1 MNGAAGTARRTA
13 SQPVTPMQDYRIDGW
28 LIQPALNRLVRG
40 ATAIRVRP
48 QLIDVLGCLATRPGI
63 VVSKEQLL
71 ALVWSDRFV
80 AASGVARCVAELRQ
94 VLADDARQ
102 PRIIETISKRGYRL
116 IARVE
121 PAAEPE
127 PEPGP
132 PDAGQHPT
140 PAPPPPQ
147 VPATGSELRGSDA
160 GAGRRMRGEPCV
172 VEPPGDRGPVAGDER
187 RRVGA
192 RAPRV
197 ERRLPM
203 SGAPPTRS

>member
-1 MNGAAGTARRTA
+1 MNGAAGTATRTG
-13 SQPVTPMQDYRIDGW
+13 SRPVTPMQEYRIDGW

-127 PEPGP
+127 PGP
-132 PDAGQHPT
+132 LRAGQHPT
-140 PAPPPPQ
+140 PVPPRPQ
-147 VPATGSELRGSDA
+147 APATGSEGCA
-160 GAGRRMRGEPCV
+160 GATPVRDAAS
-172 VEPPGDRGPVAGDER
+172 VESRAWWSHVATAVR
-187 RRVGA
+187 SLA
-192 RAPRV
+192 
-197 ERRLPM
+197 M
-203 SGAPPTRS
+203 SGVVSALVRHGSRDVFR

>member
-1 MNGAAGTARRTA
+1 MNGAAGIARRTA

-102 PRIIETISKRGYRL
+102 PKIIETISKRGYRL

-147 VPATGSELRGSDA
+147 VPATGSEGGA
-160 GAGRRMRGEPCV
+160 GATPVRDAACV
-172 VEPPGDRGPVAGDER
+172 ES
-187 RRVGA
+187 
-192 RAPRV
+192 RAWWSHLATAVRS
-197 ERRLPM
+197 LAM
-203 SGAPPTRS
+203 SGVVSALVRHVSRDVFR